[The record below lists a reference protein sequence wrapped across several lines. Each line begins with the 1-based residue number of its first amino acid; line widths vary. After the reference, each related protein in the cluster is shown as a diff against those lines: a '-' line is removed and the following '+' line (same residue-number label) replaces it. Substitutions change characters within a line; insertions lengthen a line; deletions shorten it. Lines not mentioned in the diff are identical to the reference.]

1 MKKMKHPTQPQEE
14 ITTTLA
20 QVACGIGIGIVAGL
34 VGTAVMTAAQMI
46 EMQFSGREPSNTP
59 YKAVKKTF
67 GFETKSE
74 EAKEL
79 ISNVTH
85 FAYGTTWD
93 IPRGL
98 MAAFGT
104 KSLASTSAHFGAVWG
119 TELGLL
125 PAMDVAEPV
134 TEWQPKAIA
143 EDAMFHAIYALA
155 VGLTADA
162 MVKWSKDVYPA
173 ARLAAIPERYV
184 FLFLVNLGVRIK
196 GKPSKGQVI
205 AVGLNPQLLPFEWP
219 FPQEIYQ
226 VVYFLV
232 FDSKKGWRKELNVFL

>member
-1 MKKMKHPTQPQEE
+1 MKKIKHNTHHQEE
-14 ITTTLA
+14 ATTTLA
-20 QVACGIGIGIVAGL
+20 RVATGIGIGIVAGL

-46 EMQFSGREPSNTP
+46 EMQFSGREPSDTP

-67 GFETKSE
+67 GFEAQSD

-85 FAYGTTWD
+85 FAYGSTWG

-98 MAAFGT
+98 LAAFGT
-104 KSLASTSAHFGAVWG
+104 DSLAGTSAHFGAVWG
-119 TELGLL
+119 TELSLL
-125 PAMDVAEPV
+125 PAMGVMEPV

-162 MVKWSKDVYPA
+162 LVDWSK
-173 ARLAAIPERYV
+173 
-184 FLFLVNLGVRIK
+184 K
-196 GKPSKGQVI
+196 M
-205 AVGLNPQLLPFEWP
+205 
-219 FPQEIYQ
+219 
-226 VVYFLV
+226 
-232 FDSKKGWRKELNVFL
+232 